1 MNFSEIQYLEA
12 AENYTIFHKANGSKL
27 LLAYTLK
34 HFEKKYA
41 LEKSFSRIHRK
52 FLVNRDC
59 VIAYNDFEVTLTTGQ
74 KLPISRRKSF

>member
-34 HFEKKYA
+34 HFEKKYD

-52 FLVNRDC
+52 FLVNRDFVVSYC
-59 VIAYNDFEVTLTTGQ
+59 DSEVTLANGQ